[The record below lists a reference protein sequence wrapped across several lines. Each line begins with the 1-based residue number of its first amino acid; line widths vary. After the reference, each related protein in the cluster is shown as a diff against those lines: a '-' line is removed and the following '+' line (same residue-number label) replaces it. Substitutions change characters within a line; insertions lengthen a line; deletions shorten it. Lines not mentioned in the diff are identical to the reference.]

1 MSTIKVDTVRPVTAD
16 ASLTLQGDSGGSGV
30 TGLTI
35 DSSGNVTFAQTISGG
50 TIGSSVVFPAGHVIK
65 YNSTTTESIAGI
77 STGTTGVGTG
87 LSVGITP
94 SSASSKI
101 IIQADLCVGKD
112 SNVAGI
118 GYYIYR
124 TAPSN
129 TSSAN
134 TTNGTHKAS
143 AWSYLN
149 TGSYSVING
158 LSVFFEDTPAD
169 NTSVHTYEVYVISN
183 LTMTTYLNKRGE
195 DNLWGGTSS
204 ITVFEVSQ

>member
-1 MSTIKVDTVRPVTAD
+1 MPSALRIKELRDLNDNVIMSDGALG
-16 ASLTLQGDSGGSGV
+16 A
-30 TGLTI
+30 
-35 DSSGNVTFAQTISGG
+35 NVT
-50 TIGSSVVFPAGHVIK
+50 FPAGHIIN

-94 SSASSKI
+94 NFASSKI
-101 IIQADLCVGKD
+101 IVQADLCVGKD
-112 SNVAGI
+112 GSNNII

-134 TTNGTHKAS
+134 STYGTYPAS
-143 AWSYLN
+143 AVYYLGTASN
-149 TGSYSVING
+149 SIMSG
-158 LSVFFEDTPAD
+158 LSVFFEDTPAN
-169 NTSVHTYEVYVISN
+169 NTSTHTYEVYVIAEGS
-183 LTMTTYLNKRGE
+183 MTTYLNRRPP
-195 DNLWGGTSS
+195 NTTLVGTSS

>member
-1 MSTIKVDTVRPVTAD
+1 MAGELQLGGTTLATHTGSG
-16 ASLTLQGDSGGSGV
+16 ASAKINLDSG
-30 TGLTI
+30 L
-35 DSSGNVTFAQTISGG
+35 
-50 TIGSSVVFPAGHVIK
+50 VFPAGHVIQ
-65 YNSTTTESIAGI
+65 YNSTATESIAGI
-77 STGTTGVGTG
+77 STGTTGTGTG

-101 IIQADLCVGKD
+101 IVQADLCVGKA
-112 SNVAGI
+112 SANAGV

-134 TTNGTHKAS
+134 TTNGTYKAS
-143 AWSYLN
+143 AWSYLG
-149 TGSYSVING
+149 TSSDSIING
-158 LSVFFEDTPAD
+158 LSIFFEDTPAD
-169 NTSVHTYEVYVISN
+169 NTSIHTYEVYVISN
-183 LTMTTYLNKRGE
+183 LTFTTYLNKRGL